1 MAKEQ
6 TLDSVPGRPP
16 PSHRP
21 RAGAGLRHEGRRVIG
36 LVEVAEDMVHYAVA
50 LLLVA
55 VAAIVLVS
63 SVVDF
68 FDTGSTTAAHQ
79 EATTSSTTTSSTTSS
94 TTAASGAEDANQ
106 QNTFPER
113 ITAVINSVLFV
124 IIVMEILRT
133 VVAHFDDAG
142 LQLKPFLI
150 IGIISA
156 VRHILT
162 VGAQVSL
169 GGGGNAADFRRTQTE
184 LGVNAAVVLA
194 LVLGLVLVW
203 RSEQVAPDSPETDT
217 THGLVS

>member
-1 MAKEQ
+1 MVTNE
-6 TLDSVPGRPP
+6 TVGTGHEHPGGPRP
-16 PSHRP
+16 P
-21 RAGAGLRHEGRRVIG
+21 RAGAGLRHEGRKVIG
-36 LVEVAEDMVHYAVA
+36 LVEVAEDIVHYAVA
-50 LLLVA
+50 ILLVA

-68 FDTGSTTAAHQ
+68 FD
-79 EATTSSTTTSSTTSS
+79 SSTTSS
-94 TTAASGAEDANQ
+94 HSTVATDATTTTTVAGTDQVASDTNSFAE
-106 QNTFPER
+106 R
-113 ITAVINSVLFV
+113 VTAVINSVLFV

-169 GGGGNAADFRRTQTE
+169 GGEGDAAHFQRTQVE

-203 RSEQVAPDSPETDT
+203 RSEQAAADLPETDT
-217 THGLVS
+217 THGLIG

>member
-1 MAKEQ
+1 M
-6 TLDSVPGRPP
+6 
-16 PSHRP
+16 
-21 RAGAGLRHEGRRVIG
+21 
-36 LVEVAEDMVHYAVA
+36 VEVAEDIVHYAVA
-50 LLLVA
+50 ILLVA
-55 VAAIVLVS
+55 VSAIVLVS
-63 SVVDF
+63 SVIDF
-68 FDTGSTTAAHQ
+68 FDTRSTDNSHPTVTTESTVAGATSDTTAPD
-79 EATTSSTTTSSTTSS
+79 
-94 TTAASGAEDANQ
+94 TTAPDTTATDTTATDTTNDST
-106 QNTFPER
+106 TFPER
-113 ITAVINSVLFV
+113 VTSVINSVLFV

-203 RSEQVAPDSPETDT
+203 RSERVAPDSPETDT
-217 THGLVS
+217 THGLVA

>member
-1 MAKEQ
+1 MVTKQ
-6 TLDSVPGRPP
+6 TADASPEVPRGGR
-16 PSHRP
+16 RG

-36 LVEVAEDMVHYAVA
+36 VVEVAEDMVHYAVA

-55 VAAIVLVS
+55 VAAVVLVS

-68 FDTGSTTAAHQ
+68 FDSAKSGAAHQ
-79 EATTSSTTTSSTTSS
+79 SATTETTTAGADAAAADQ
-94 TTAASGAEDANQ
+94 TAQDHTLA
-106 QNTFPER
+106 TR
-113 ITAVINSVLFV
+113 VTAVINSVLFV

-169 GGGGNAADFRRTQTE
+169 GGAGDAADFRRTQTE

-194 LVLGLVLVW
+194 LVVGLVLVW
-203 RSEQVAPDSPETDT
+203 RSETASMEPAETDT
-217 THGLVS
+217 TQGLIG

>member
-1 MAKEQ
+1 MVKEQ
-6 TLDSVPGRPP
+6 TLDGVPDGPKQTPRA
-16 PSHRP
+16 

-68 FDTGSTTAAHQ
+68 FDSGNSGTSHQEVSTSDTTAG
-79 EATTSSTTTSSTTSS
+79 
-94 TTAASGAEDANQ
+94 TAAEETTQADR
-106 QNTFPER
+106 FPVR
-113 ITAVINSVLFV
+113 VTAVINSVLFV

-169 GGGGNAADFRRTQTE
+169 GGAGNGADFRRTQTE

-203 RSEQVAPDSPETDT
+203 RSERVAPDSPETDT
-217 THGLVS
+217 TQGLVA

>member
-1 MAKEQ
+1 MATDQKVQ
-6 TLDSVPGRPP
+6 ARRDDGTIPGAA
-16 PSHRP
+16 

-36 LVEVAEDMVHYAVA
+36 VVQVSEDIVHYAVA
-50 LLLVA
+50 ILLVA
-55 VAAIVLVS
+55 VAAIVLVKA
-63 SVVDF
+63 VLDF
-68 FDTGSTTAAHQ
+68 LD
-79 EATTSSTTTSSTTSS
+79 
-94 TTAASGAEDANQ
+94 GADHVFA
-106 QNTFPER
+106 ER
-113 ITAVINSVLFV
+113 ITGVINSVLFV

-169 GGGGNAADFRRTQTE
+169 GGDAGDAAHFRRAQTE

-194 LVLGLVLVW
+194 LVIGLVMVW
-203 RSEQVAPDSPETDT
+203 RSEKTAADSAEIDT
-217 THGLVS
+217 TQGLDR